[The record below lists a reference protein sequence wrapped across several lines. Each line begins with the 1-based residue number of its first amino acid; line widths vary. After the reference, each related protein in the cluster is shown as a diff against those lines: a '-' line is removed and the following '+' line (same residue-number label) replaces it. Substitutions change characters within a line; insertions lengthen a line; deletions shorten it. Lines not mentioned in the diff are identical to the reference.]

1 MWAHYKMVYQI
12 VAPNKTLKLNPIK
25 RCFDKIFYFT
35 EWILLWIRDTDKHAF
50 DQHQPRSS
58 FLLNICPNSLDINSP
73 NASSSVS
80 RQEWKFLPLPAN
92 QSQVLETDDQ
102 LEGGK
107 LTTLTIQVVYF
118 QFGKKLPSDRL
129 LVKWHGDNEAWGK
142 MKIFKLPGKYYESSR

>member
-1 MWAHYKMVYQI
+1 MKIKFRLKSFFCRKCPLTCLHVTCCYPGQKFPPDCLTSIVDALVNIRKVRVLFWAHYKMVYQI

-80 RQEWKFLPLPAN
+80 RQEWQFLPLPAN

-102 LEGGK
+102 
-107 LTTLTIQVVYF
+107 
-118 QFGKKLPSDRL
+118 
-129 LVKWHGDNEAWGK
+129 
-142 MKIFKLPGKYYESSR
+142 